1 MNEIIKG
8 MANASEAIQE
18 NFEEQGERLET
29 VEQNIE
35 FKKVT
40 QEKNGDGINPLM
52 HFNFPVPDGYSPEFP
67 LVQNSSTGTLFV
79 YNIAYYSQT
88 NSLRVNLSS
97 RDGNPISSDAR
108 ATITVGFRKGI
119 TVV

>member
-8 MANASEAIQE
+8 MANAAEAIQE
-18 NFEEQGERLET
+18 NFEEQGEKIT
-29 VEQNIE
+29 AVEQNIE

-40 QEKNGDGINPLM
+40 QTKNGDGINPHLA
-52 HFNFPVPDGYSPEFP
+52 FDFPIPDGYSPEFP

-88 NSLRVNLSS
+88 NSLRVNLCS
-97 RDGNPISSDAR
+97 RDGNPITSA
-108 ATITVGFRKGI
+108 ATTTITVGFRKGI

>member
-8 MANASEAIQE
+8 MANAAEAIQE
-18 NFEEQGERLET
+18 NFTEQGERLAA

-40 QEKNGDGINPLM
+40 QVKNGDGINPHLS
-52 HFNFPVPDGYSPEFP
+52 FDFPIPDGYSPEFP

-79 YNIAYYSQT
+79 YNIVYYSQT
-88 NSLRVNLSS
+88 NSLRVSLFSH
-97 RDGNPISSDAR
+97 DGNPISSDALT
-108 ATITVGFRKGI
+108 TITVGFRKGI